1 MARHC
6 IFTDIIAILQNTA
19 SDPAFA
25 NHFAFNGCLRIAVR
39 IPFRRKLNGNGPK

>member
-6 IFTDIIAILQNTA
+6 IFTDIMAILQHTA

-25 NHFAFNGCLRIAVR
+25 NHFAQMDACELLLESPSG
-39 IPFRRKLNGNGPK
+39 GN